1 MEESRS
7 GDDARSY
14 ELTWKSRVFWQYT
27 LDMSTARY
35 PVFRVGV
42 GYDVHRFS
50 KGRKLI
56 LGGVELPFELGL
68 EGYSDADVLT
78 HSICDA
84 ILGALGEPDIGHK
97 FPDNDPRY
105 RNVSSLILLRETLE
119 LSKSKG
125 FLVENVDSVVVC
137 ERPKIGQYVSAIRGK
152 LSSILGISEDCV
164 GVKATTTDGIGFTG
178 RVEGV
183 AAHAVVLIKKI

>member
-1 MEESRS
+1 MI
-7 GDDARSY
+7 
-14 ELTWKSRVFWQYT
+14 
-27 LDMSTARY
+27 
-35 PVFRVGV
+35 RVGI
-42 GYDVHRFS
+42 GYDVHKFS

-56 LGGVELPFELGL
+56 LGGVEIPFELGL
-68 EGYSDADVLT
+68 QGYSDADVLT

-84 ILGALGEPDIGHK
+84 ILGALGEPDIGSK

-105 RNVSSLILLRETLE
+105 RNISSAILLRETVE

-125 FLVENVDSVVVC
+125 FLIENVDCVVVC
-137 ERPKIGQYVSAIRGK
+137 EKPKIRKYVSQIRGN
-152 LSSILGISEDCV
+152 LSSILEISEDCM

-178 RVEGV
+178 RVEGI

>member
-1 MEESRS
+1 M
-7 GDDARSY
+7 
-14 ELTWKSRVFWQYT
+14 
-27 LDMSTARY
+27 
-35 PVFRVGV
+35 FRVGI
-42 GYDVHRFS
+42 GYDVHKFS

-56 LGGVELPFELGL
+56 LGGVEIPFQLGL
-68 EGYSDADVLT
+68 QGYSDADVLT

-84 ILGALGEPDIGHK
+84 ILGALGEPDIGNK

-105 RNVSSLILLRETLE
+105 RNISSLILLRETVE

-125 FLVENVDSVVVC
+125 FLVENVDCVVVC
-137 ERPKIGQYVSAIRGK
+137 EMPKISEYTSQIRGN
-152 LSSILGISEDCV
+152 LSSILELSEDCV

-178 RVEGV
+178 RVEGI

>member
-1 MEESRS
+1 MI
-7 GDDARSY
+7 
-14 ELTWKSRVFWQYT
+14 
-27 LDMSTARY
+27 
-35 PVFRVGV
+35 RVGI
-42 GYDVHRFS
+42 GYDVHKFS

-56 LGGVELPFELGL
+56 LGGVEIPFELGL
-68 EGYSDADVLT
+68 QGYSDADVLT

-84 ILGALGEPDIGHK
+84 ILGALGEPDIGSK

-105 RNVSSLILLRETLE
+105 RNISSSILLRETVV

-125 FLVENVDSVVVC
+125 FLIENVDCVVVC
-137 ERPKIGQYVSAIRGK
+137 EKPKIGKYVSQIRGN
-152 LSSILGISEDCV
+152 LSSILEISEDCM

-178 RVEGV
+178 RVEGI

>member
-1 MEESRS
+1 M
-7 GDDARSY
+7 
-14 ELTWKSRVFWQYT
+14 
-27 LDMSTARY
+27 
-35 PVFRVGV
+35 FRIGI
-42 GYDVHRFS
+42 GYDVHKFS

-56 LGGVELPFELGL
+56 LGGVEIPFELGL
-68 EGYSDADVLT
+68 RGYSDADVLT

-84 ILGALGEPDIGHK
+84 ILGALGEPDIGSK

-105 RNVSSLILLRETLE
+105 RNISSLILLRETVV

-125 FLVENVDSVVVC
+125 FLIENVDSVVVC
-137 ERPKIGQYVSAIRGK
+137 EKPKIGQYVSQIRGS
-152 LSSILGISEDCV
+152 LSSVLGISEDCI

-178 RVEGV
+178 RGEGI

>member
-1 MEESRS
+1 M
-7 GDDARSY
+7 
-14 ELTWKSRVFWQYT
+14 
-27 LDMSTARY
+27 
-35 PVFRVGV
+35 FRVGI
-42 GYDVHRFS
+42 GYDVHKFS

-56 LGGVELPFELGL
+56 LGGVEIPFQLGL
-68 EGYSDADVLT
+68 QGYSDADVLT

-84 ILGALGEPDIGHK
+84 ILGALGEPDIGNK

-105 RNVSSLILLRETLE
+105 RNISSLILLRETVE

-125 FLVENVDSVVVC
+125 FLVENVDCVVVC
-137 ERPKIGQYVSAIRGK
+137 EMPKISEYTSQIRGN
-152 LSSILGISEDCV
+152 LTSILEISEDCV

-178 RVEGV
+178 RVEGI

>member
-1 MEESRS
+1 M
-7 GDDARSY
+7 
-14 ELTWKSRVFWQYT
+14 
-27 LDMSTARY
+27 
-35 PVFRVGV
+35 FRVGI
-42 GYDVHRFS
+42 GYDVHKYS

-56 LGGVELPFELGL
+56 VGGVEIPFELGL
-68 EGYSDADVLT
+68 QGYSDADVLT

-84 ILGALGEPDIGHK
+84 ILGALGEPDIGRK

-105 RNVSSLILLRETLE
+105 RNISSLILLRETVE

-137 ERPKIGQYVSAIRGK
+137 EKPKIVQYVPEIRGN

-164 GVKATTTDGIGFTG
+164 GVKATTTDGLGFTG
-178 RVEGV
+178 RAEGI
-183 AAHAVVLIKKI
+183 AAHAIVLIKKI

>member
-1 MEESRS
+1 MI
-7 GDDARSY
+7 
-14 ELTWKSRVFWQYT
+14 
-27 LDMSTARY
+27 
-35 PVFRVGV
+35 RVGI
-42 GYDVHRFS
+42 GYDVHKFS

-56 LGGVELPFELGL
+56 LGGVEIPFELGL
-68 EGYSDADVLT
+68 QGYSDADVLT

-84 ILGALGEPDIGHK
+84 ILGALGEPDIGSK

-105 RNVSSLILLRETLE
+105 RNISSAILLRETVV

-125 FLVENVDSVVVC
+125 FLIENVDCVVVC
-137 ERPKIGQYVSAIRGK
+137 EKPKIGNYVSRIREI
-152 LSSILGISEDCV
+152 LSSILEIPEDCM

-178 RVEGV
+178 RVEGI